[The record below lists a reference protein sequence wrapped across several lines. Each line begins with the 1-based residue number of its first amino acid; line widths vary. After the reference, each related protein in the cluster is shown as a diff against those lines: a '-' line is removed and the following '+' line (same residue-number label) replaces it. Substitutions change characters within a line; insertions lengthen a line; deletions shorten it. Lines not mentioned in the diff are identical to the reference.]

1 MSSPPANNPANA
13 LIMRRTTCKYLP
25 IGAAAALADARL
37 DVPATDNNADAAA
50 DASLAGVVLS
60 MVPPPMDNNADD
72 VNADASLAGVVA
84 SMEAPPADNNAD
96 AANADAAALVLEA
109 PPDNT
114 ANAVA
119 DNNAD
124 AANADAAALVLEAPP
139 DNTEM
144 QEQLVGDMGVLA
156 VSPF

>member
-1 MSSPPANNPANA
+1 MEAPP
-13 LIMRRTTCKYLP
+13 
-25 IGAAAALADARL
+25 
-37 DVPATDNNADAAA
+37 VDNNGDSAA
-50 DASLAGVVLS
+50 DASLAGQ
-60 MVPPPMDNNADD
+60 DNNADA
-72 VNADASLAGVVA
+72 VADASLAGEVPSMDA
-84 SMEAPPADNNAD
+84 SRADNNAD
-96 AANADAAALVLEA
+96 AANADAAALMLEP
-109 PPDNT
+109 PPDNI

-144 QEQLVGDMGVLA
+144 QGQLVGDMGVLE

>member
-1 MSSPPANNPANA
+1 M
-13 LIMRRTTCKYLP
+13 T
-25 IGAAAALADARL
+25 
-37 DVPATDNNADAAA
+37 
-50 DASLAGVVLS
+50 
-60 MVPPPMDNNADD
+60 
-72 VNADASLAGVVA
+72 
-84 SMEAPPADNNAD
+84 NAD
-96 AANADAAALVLEA
+96 AANADAAALMLDP
-109 PPDNT
+109 PPDNI

-144 QEQLVGDMGVLA
+144 QGQLVGDMGVLE